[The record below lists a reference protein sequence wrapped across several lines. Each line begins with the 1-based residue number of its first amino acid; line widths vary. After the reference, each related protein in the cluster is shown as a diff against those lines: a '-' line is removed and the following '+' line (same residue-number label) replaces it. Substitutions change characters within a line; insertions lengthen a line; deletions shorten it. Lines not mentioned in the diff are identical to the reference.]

1 MEQVGLV
8 TNIYGDK
15 AEIEVKRVSA
25 CGHSC
30 DSCSGECNIPPIK
43 IKIPNTLNVKEGD
56 YVEIQGKTK
65 GFIKSTMILYMIPFL
80 MLLFGMFLGI
90 YVFKT
95 LGNKNYENY
104 GFLTGLIFLS
114 FSYIILK
121 KIDKKVSND
130 ENLNFEMI
138 RKL

>member
-8 TNIYGDK
+8 TNVFGDK
-15 AEIEVKRVSA
+15 AEVEVKRVSA

-43 IKIPNTLNVKEGD
+43 INIPNTLNVKEGD
-56 YVEIQGKTK
+56 YVEIKGKTK

-90 YVFKT
+90 YVFKK
-95 LGNKNYENY
+95 LGNQNYENY
-104 GFLTGLIFLS
+104 GFLIGLIFLS

-121 KIDKKVSND
+121 TIDKKASKD
-130 ENLNFEMI
+130 ENFNFEMI